1 MGGLRAGEGPAT
13 KPQPLRGAIACIPLR
28 PRYATA
34 DRRHGTC
41 TSLARKARERRKAFA
56 GGRMARTRL
65 LAYTA
70 ITACGLLF
78 ASIGVSAN
86 ESGRAAITSA
96 LTADAPSHENSL
108 ALFALDAVCSIA
120 GVFYVLLR

>member
-1 MGGLRAGEGPAT
+1 M
-13 KPQPLRGAIACIPLR
+13 KPQPLRSAIACIALR
-28 PRYATA
+28 PRYLPPE
-34 DRRHGTC
+34 RRHATC
-41 TSLARKARERRKAFA
+41 TSLGRKARERRKAFA

-86 ESGRAAITSA
+86 ESGRPATPAA
-96 LTADAPSHENSL
+96 LTADAPSHDNSR
-108 ALFALDAVCSIA
+108 ALFALVAVGSLA
-120 GVFYVLLR
+120 GGFFVIRRAPRLESS